1 MTDQEPQG
9 TPRWGD
15 PPPRTPPPSRA
26 EEPTRPPWL
35 GPPPGPPP
43 LLGPPPPP
51 APAKGSSGGWW
62 RPALIGGLVGALV
75 ATTVSAAVVLAAD
88 EDDAPREPVAAP
100 AVAGSNLELRGE
112 PLDVQGVL
120 QAVQEGVVSIRTEV
134 RQQGFFGTQTGEAA
148 GSGMIIDESG
158 LVLTNAHVVRGATS
172 IKVNLRNGASL
183 DGDVVGAIRAAD
195 IALVQIHPGNTPL
208 SPVRLGSS
216 DALRVGDDVVAV
228 GNALNLGEA
237 PTVTTGIVSATDRS
251 VPSQDGVTLRD
262 LVQTD
267 AAINPG
273 NSGGPLVDASGAVI
287 GVNTAIAQ
295 GAENIGFAI
304 AIDAVKPLIE
314 DIRAG
319 SVPFLGVAT
328 LDMDGIDPDV
338 RENLGADR
346 DGALVTEVEPGS
358 GAEAAGLK
366 PQDLITEI
374 NGEAVENSADVRAVV
389 AAADPGDT
397 VEIHY
402 VRNGEEHTASATLG
416 SRPVEDD

>member
-1 MTDQEPQG
+1 
-9 TPRWGD
+9 
-15 PPPRTPPPSRA
+15 
-26 EEPTRPPWL
+26 
-35 GPPPGPPP
+35 
-43 LLGPPPPP
+43 
-51 APAKGSSGGWW
+51 
-62 RPALIGGLVGALV
+62 V

-88 EDDAPREPVAAP
+88 EDDEPPEPVAAP

-134 RQQGFFGTQTGEAA
+134 RQQGIFGTQTGQAA

-158 LVLTNAHVVRGATS
+158 LVLTNAHVVRGASS
-172 IKVNLRNGASL
+172 ITVSLQNGASL
-183 DGDVVGAIRAAD
+183 EGDVVGAIRAAD
-195 IALVQIHPGNTPL
+195 VALVQIDPGNQRL

-251 VPSQDGVTLRD
+251 VPAQDGVTLRD

-328 LDMDGIDPDV
+328 LDLDGIDRDV

-346 DGALVTEVEPGS
+346 EGALVSEVEPGS
-358 GAEAAGLK
+358 GAEAAGLR
-366 PQDLITEI
+366 PRDLIVGI
-374 NGEAVENSADVRAVV
+374 DGEAVTNSADVRALV

-397 VEIHY
+397 VEIRY
-402 VRNGEEHTASATLG
+402 VRDGEERTASATLG

>member
-15 PPPRTPPPSRA
+15 PTPVAPLPSRA
-26 EEPTRPPWL
+26 EEPVRPPWL
-35 GPPPGPPP
+35 GPPPTPPP
-43 LLGPPPPP
+43 LLGPPP
-51 APAKGSSGGWW
+51 APLARERSGGSW
-62 RPALIGGLVGALV
+62 RSALIGGVVGALV
-75 ATTVSAAVVLAAD
+75 ATAVSAAVVLAAD
-88 EDDAPREPVAAP
+88 DDPEPREPVAAP

-134 RQQGFFGTQTGEAA
+134 RQPGFFGTQTGQSA
-148 GSGMIIDESG
+148 GSGMIIDASG
-158 LVLTNAHVVRGATS
+158 LVLTNAHVVQGASS
-172 IKVNLRNGASL
+172 ITVNLRNGASL
-183 DGDVVGAIRAAD
+183 DGELVGAIRASD
-195 IALVQIHPGNTPL
+195 IALVQIDPGDQQLT
-208 SPVRLGSS
+208 PVRLGSS

-251 VPSQDGVTLRD
+251 VPARDGITLRD

-304 AIDAVKPLIE
+304 AIDAVRPLIE
-314 DIRAG
+314 DIRGGA
-319 SVPFLGVAT
+319 VPFLGVAT
-328 LDMDGIDPDV
+328 LDVADIDPEV

-358 GAEAAGLK
+358 GAEAAGLR
-366 PQDLITEI
+366 PRDLII
-374 NGEAVENSADVRAVV
+374 AIDGEPVSESADVRAAV
-389 AAADPGDT
+389 AAAEPGDA
-397 VEIHY
+397 VEVRY
-402 VRNGEEHTASATLG
+402 VRDGEERTAEATLG

>member
-1 MTDQEPQG
+1 MSDQEPQG

-15 PPPRTPPPSRA
+15 PPPVTPPSSRA
-26 EEPTRPPWL
+26 EEPVRPPWL

-43 LLGPPPPP
+43 LGPPPPP
-51 APAKGSSGGWW
+51 PPSPGGSGSWW
-62 RPALIGGLVGALV
+62 RAALVGGLVGALV

-88 EDDAPREPVAAP
+88 EDDEPPEPVAAP

-134 RQQGFFGTQTGEAA
+134 RQQGIFGTQTGQAA

-158 LVLTNAHVVRGATS
+158 LVLTNAHVVRGASS
-172 IKVNLRNGASL
+172 ITVSLQNGASL
-183 DGDVVGAIRAAD
+183 EGDVVGAIRAAD
-195 IALVQIHPGNTPL
+195 VALVQIDPGNQRL

-251 VPSQDGVTLRD
+251 VPAQDGVTLRD

-328 LDMDGIDPDV
+328 LDLDGIDRDV

-346 DGALVTEVEPGS
+346 EGALVSEVEPGS
-358 GAEAAGLK
+358 GAEAAGLR
-366 PQDLITEI
+366 PRDLIVRI
-374 NGEAVENSADVRAVV
+374 DGEAVTNSADVRALV

-397 VEIHY
+397 VEIRY
-402 VRNGEEHTASATLG
+402 VRDGEEHTASATLG

>member
-1 MTDQEPQG
+1 MSDQEPQG

-15 PPPRTPPPSRA
+15 PPPVTPPSSRA
-26 EEPTRPPWL
+26 EEPVRPPWL

-43 LLGPPPPP
+43 FGPPPPP
-51 APAKGSSGGWW
+51 PPSPGGSGSWW
-62 RPALIGGLVGALV
+62 RAALVGGLVGALV

-88 EDDAPREPVAAP
+88 EDDEPREPVAAP

-120 QAVQEGVVSIRTEV
+120 QAVQEGVVSIHTEV
-134 RQQGFFGTQTGEAA
+134 QQQGFFGAQTGQAA
-148 GSGMIIDESG
+148 GSGMIIDDSG
-158 LVLTNAHVVRGATS
+158 LVLTNAHVIRGASS
-172 IKVNLRNGASL
+172 IEVNLRNGATL
-183 DGDVVGAIRAAD
+183 DAEVVGSIPDAD
-195 IALVQIHPGNTPL
+195 IALIQVDGARRQLT
-208 SPVRLGSS
+208 PVRLGSS

-251 VPSQDGVTLRD
+251 VPAQNGVTLRD

-287 GVNTAIAQ
+287 GVNTAIAS

-304 AIDAVKPLIE
+304 AIDAVRPLIE
-314 DIRAG
+314 DIRGGA
-319 SVPFLGVAT
+319 VPFLGVAT
-328 LDMDGIDPDV
+328 LDLDGIDPEV
-338 RENLGADR
+338 REDLGADR
-346 DGALVTEVEPGS
+346 DGALVSEVESGS
-358 GAEAAGLK
+358 GAEAAGLRAR
-366 PQDLITEI
+366 DLII
-374 NGEAVENSADVRAVV
+374 AIDGEPVRGSADVRAAV

-397 VEIHY
+397 VE
-402 VRNGEEHTASATLG
+402 VRYLRDGEERTATATLG
-416 SRPVEDD
+416 SRPVEDG

>member
-1 MTDQEPQG
+1 
-9 TPRWGD
+9 
-15 PPPRTPPPSRA
+15 
-26 EEPTRPPWL
+26 
-35 GPPPGPPP
+35 
-43 LLGPPPPP
+43 
-51 APAKGSSGGWW
+51 
-62 RPALIGGLVGALV
+62 
-75 ATTVSAAVVLAAD
+75 
-88 EDDAPREPVAAP
+88 
-100 AVAGSNLELRGE
+100 
-112 PLDVQGVL
+112 
-120 QAVQEGVVSIRTEV
+120 
-134 RQQGFFGTQTGEAA
+134 
-148 GSGMIIDESG
+148 
-158 LVLTNAHVVRGATS
+158 VLTNAHVVRGASS
-172 IKVNLRNGASL
+172 ITVSLQNGASL
-183 DGDVVGAIRAAD
+183 EGDVVGAIRAAD
-195 IALVQIHPGNTPL
+195 VALVQIDPGNQRL

-237 PTVTTGIVSATDRS
+237 PTVTSGIVSATDRS
-251 VPSQDGVTLRD
+251 VPAQDGVTLRD

-328 LDMDGIDPDV
+328 LDLDGIDRDV

-346 DGALVTEVEPGS
+346 EGALVSEVEPGS
-358 GAEAAGLK
+358 GAEAAGLR
-366 PQDLITEI
+366 PRDLIVRI
-374 NGEAVENSADVRAVV
+374 DGEAVTNSADVRALV

-397 VEIHY
+397 VEIRY
-402 VRNGEEHTASATLG
+402 VRDGDEHTASATLG

>member
-15 PPPRTPPPSRA
+15 PPPATPPSSRA
-26 EEPTRPPWL
+26 EEPVRPPWL
-35 GPPPGPPP
+35 GPPPAPPP
-43 LLGPPPPP
+43 LFGPPPPP
-51 APAKGSSGGWW
+51 PAARGSSASWW
-62 RPALIGGLVGALV
+62 RAALIGGLVGAVV
-75 ATTVSAAVVLAAD
+75 AATVSAAVVLAAD
-88 EDDAPREPVAAP
+88 DDEPREPVAAP

-134 RQQGFFGTQTGEAA
+134 RQSGFFGTQTGQSA
-148 GSGMIIDESG
+148 GSGMIIDDSG
-158 LVLTNAHVVRGATS
+158 LVLTNAHVVQGASS
-172 IKVNLRNGASL
+172 ITVNLRNGASL
-183 DGDVVGAIRAAD
+183 DGELLGAIRASD
-195 IALVQIHPGNTPL
+195 IALVQIDPGELQLT
-208 SPVRLGSS
+208 PVRLGSS

-251 VPSQDGVTLRD
+251 VPARDGITLRD

-304 AIDAVKPLIE
+304 GIDAVRPLIE
-314 DIRAG
+314 DIRVG

-328 LDMDGIDPDV
+328 LDLDGIDDDV

-346 DGALVTEVEPGS
+346 EGALVSEVEPGS
-358 GAEAAGLK
+358 GAEAAGLR
-366 PQDLITEI
+366 PRDLIIEI
-374 NGEAVENSADVRAVV
+374 GGEPVTNSADVRAAVS
-389 AAADPGDT
+389 AAEPGDT
-397 VEIHY
+397 IEIRY
-402 VRNGEEHTASATLG
+402 VRDGEERTASATLG

>member
-1 MTDQEPQG
+1 
-9 TPRWGD
+9 
-15 PPPRTPPPSRA
+15 
-26 EEPTRPPWL
+26 
-35 GPPPGPPP
+35 
-43 LLGPPPPP
+43 
-51 APAKGSSGGWW
+51 
-62 RPALIGGLVGALV
+62 VGALV
-75 ATTVSAAVVLAAD
+75 ATAISAAVVLAAD
-88 EDDAPREPVAAP
+88 DDPAPREPAAAP
-100 AVAGSNLELRGE
+100 AVAGSNLELRGQ

-120 QAVQEGVVSIRTEV
+120 QAVQDGVVSIRTEV
-134 RQQGFFGTQTGEAA
+134 RQEGFFGTQTGQAA

-195 IALVQIHPGNTPL
+195 IALVHINPGNQQL

-287 GVNTAIAQ
+287 AVNTAIAQ

-304 AIDAVKPLIE
+304 GIDAVKPLIE

-319 SVPFLGVAT
+319 AVPYLGVAT
-328 LDMDGIDPDV
+328 LDMDTIDRDV
-338 RENLGADR
+338 RRNLGVDR
-346 DGALVTEVEPGS
+346 EGALVSEVEAGS

-366 PQDLITEI
+366 PRDLIVAI
-374 NGEAVENSADVRAVV
+374 DGKPVSNSADVRAAV
-389 AAADPGDT
+389 AAADPGES
-397 VEIHY
+397 VEVRY
-402 VRNGEEHTASATLG
+402 VRDGDEHTVKATLG

>member
-1 MTDQEPQG
+1 
-9 TPRWGD
+9 
-15 PPPRTPPPSRA
+15 
-26 EEPTRPPWL
+26 
-35 GPPPGPPP
+35 
-43 LLGPPPPP
+43 
-51 APAKGSSGGWW
+51 
-62 RPALIGGLVGALV
+62 VGALV

-88 EDDAPREPVAAP
+88 EDDEPREPVAAP

-134 RQQGFFGTQTGEAA
+134 RQQGIFGTQTGQAA

-158 LVLTNAHVVRGATS
+158 LVLTNAHVVRGASS
-172 IKVNLRNGASL
+172 ITVSLQNGASL
-183 DGDVVGAIRAAD
+183 EGDVVGAIRAAD
-195 IALVQIHPGNTPL
+195 VALVQIDPGNQRL

-237 PTVTTGIVSATDRS
+237 PTVTSGIVSATDRS
-251 VPSQDGVTLRD
+251 VPAQDGVTLRD

-328 LDMDGIDPDV
+328 LDLDGIDRDV

-346 DGALVTEVEPGS
+346 EGALVSEVEPGS
-358 GAEAAGLK
+358 GAEAAGLR
-366 PQDLITEI
+366 PRDLIVRI
-374 NGEAVENSADVRAVV
+374 DGEAVTNSADVRALV

-397 VEIHY
+397 VEIRY
-402 VRNGEEHTASATLG
+402 VRDGDEHTASATLG